1 MTTYPYL
8 YKKTVE
14 HLDTPELFL
23 IYRAAKGFFPKGCT
37 KQVLL
42 LLIEDS
48 CPGFLS
54 DKAKFY
60 YFKQKDAKSVHY
72 LKNKSDDPNNE
83 HERKEANVNNRN
95 NVDKIIADAK
105 EATEAEKDNDEDS
118 ETIII
123 SDVESMNDQSSKR
136 DQQPDDDLMK
146 FDKSPAQPEFQD
158 HKSEVLRS
166 FCADHDLS
174 IPSTINS
181 KDYVFDRLEHIV
193 NKIDSRPQRSNDF
206 KFTQKLKFDPDLGV
220 ESFLISVET
229 YAAANSISDQKKWIA
244 LAKSGLMN
252 SEQGLSAQST
262 LEPEDEFSWDR
273 FKRKIIS
280 TIGFDPS
287 YYRSIFRN
295 YRRKSSERVGLSF
308 ANLVQAYR
316 RAFHKNGQLTED
328 DKTHI
333 LHQFIC
339 GQEGQLKT
347 SLELEEGRLTYSNII
362 ERASQIERALG
373 YPNAHSAYEVMAVP
387 SKPVPSSQ
395 PSELE
400 SLVRLMKEMMTQS
413 AAQMAQQT
421 ALMNKISEPK
431 RGSNKPSNSS
441 YREDVKIAAGFCI
454 AKLKYGSCTKSD
466 CKYNHAEASNEIK
479 KHFSASA

>member
-1 MTTYPYL
+1 MSNFPYL

-23 IYRAAKGFFPKGCT
+23 IYRASKGFFPKGCN

-48 CPGFLS
+48 HPGFLS
-54 DKAKFY
+54 DKTKFF
-60 YFKQKDAKSVHY
+60 YFKQKDVKSVHY
-72 LKNKSDDPNNE
+72 LKNKIDDPNNE
-83 HERKEANVNNRN
+83 HELKEANQNNRN
-95 NVDKIIADAK
+95 DVDKILADTK
-105 EATEAEKDNDEDS
+105 EEKEAEKDDEDS
-118 ETIII
+118 ETILI
-123 SDVESMNDQSSKR
+123 SDVDPLYEQSSNKA
-136 DQQPDDDLMK
+136 QPADDLN
-146 FDKSPAQPEFQD
+146 FDKPPASQPEQSD
-158 HKSEVLRS
+158 TKSEIMRS
-166 FCADHDLS
+166 FCAQYERS
-174 IPSTINS
+174 IPSTIHNR
-181 KDYVFDRLEHIV
+181 DHMFDRLEHIV
-193 NKIDSRPQRSNDF
+193 NKIDSQPRRSNDF
-206 KFTQKLKFDPDLGV
+206 KFTQKLQFKADLGV
-220 ESFLISVET
+220 ESFLISVEN
-229 YAAANSISDQKKWIA
+229 YAAANSIHDQKKWIA

-262 LEPEDEFSWDR
+262 LEPEDELSWDR

-316 RAFHKNGQLTED
+316 RAFHKNEILSED

-347 SLELEEGRLTYSNII
+347 SLELEEGRLTYSNVI

-373 YPNAHSAYEVMAVP
+373 YPYAHNAYEVMAIP
-387 SKPVPSSQ
+387 SKPAAPSK
-395 PSELE
+395 PSEME
-400 SLVRLMKEMMTQS
+400 SLVLLMKEMMTQN
-413 AAQMAQQT
+413 AAQMAQHT
-421 ALMNKISEPK
+421 ALLKQISEPK
-431 RGSNKPSNSS
+431 RGSNKTSSSS
-441 YREDVKIAAGFCI
+441 YRDDVKIAAGFCI

-466 CKYNHAEASNEIK
+466 CKYNHAEASAEIK
-479 KHFSASA
+479 KHFSSSA